1 MSNKSTDNDKIES
14 ALESLENT
22 AATPSNSSNDGVT
35 GVEVVKGDTVVY
47 EDGDFDDYNAEKNIE
62 SDKDDKSDKEGTSD
76 KEDESEKEVKEDK
89 FGMTIANIYQWA
101 TKLKDDLIADKG
113 EKSATNE
120 KDSAAKSD
128 NKSDDKEASNSVTVA
143 NIYQWASKLKDDFTA
158 EASTMAHGVS
168 EKAVAIM
175 LKRLLDN
182 VDTELEAFDKKGED
196 SEELP
201 ANAKEEREKIVAKK
215 DKYQSMIDQL
225 QS

>member
-35 GVEVVKGDTVVY
+35 GVEVVKGDTVLY
-47 EDGDFDDYNAEKNIE
+47 EDGNFDDYNADTNIE
-62 SDKDDKSDKEGTSD
+62 SDKDDKSDKE
-76 KEDESEKEVKEDK
+76 DK
-89 FGMTIANIYQWA
+89 FDMTIANIYQWA

>member
-14 ALESLENT
+14 ALESLGNT

-62 SDKDDKSDKEGTSD
+62 SDKEDTSD
-76 KEDESEKEVKEDK
+76 KEDK

-128 NKSDDKEASNSVTVA
+128 DKSDDKEASNSVTVA

>member
-14 ALESLENT
+14 ALESLGNT

-35 GVEVVKGDTVVY
+35 GVEVVKGDTVLY
-47 EDGDFDDYNAEKNIE
+47 EDGNFDDYNAETNIE
-62 SDKDDKSDKEGTSD
+62 SDKDDKSDKE
-76 KEDESEKEVKEDK
+76 DK
-89 FGMTIANIYQWA
+89 FDMTIANIYQWA

-196 SEELP
+196 SDELP
-201 ANAKEEREKIVAKK
+201 ANAKEERAQIVAKK

>member
-35 GVEVVKGDTVVY
+35 GVEVVKGDTVLY
-47 EDGDFDDYNAEKNIE
+47 EDGNFDDYNADTNIE
-62 SDKDDKSDKEGTSD
+62 SDKDDKSDKE
-76 KEDESEKEVKEDK
+76 DK
-89 FGMTIANIYQWA
+89 FDMTIANIYQWA

-128 NKSDDKEASNSVTVA
+128 DKSDDKEASNSVTVA

-158 EASTMAHGVS
+158 EASTMAHDVS

>member
-14 ALESLENT
+14 ALESLGNT

-62 SDKDDKSDKEGTSD
+62 SDKEDTSD
-76 KEDESEKEVKEDK
+76 KEDVSEKEGKEDK

-128 NKSDDKEASNSVTVA
+128 DKSDDKEASNSVTVA

-158 EASTMAHGVS
+158 EASTMAHDVS

-182 VDTELEAFDKKGED
+182 VDTELEAFDKKDED

-201 ANAKEEREKIVAKK
+201 ANAKEERAQIVAKK

>member
-62 SDKDDKSDKEGTSD
+62 SDKEDTSD
-76 KEDESEKEVKEDK
+76 KEDVSEKEGKEDK

-196 SEELP
+196 SDELP
-201 ANAKEEREKIVAKK
+201 ANAKEERAQIVAKK

>member
-14 ALESLENT
+14 ALESLGNT

-62 SDKDDKSDKEGTSD
+62 SDKEDTSD
-76 KEDESEKEVKEDK
+76 KEDVSEKEGKEDK

-128 NKSDDKEASNSVTVA
+128 DKSDDKEASNSVTVA

-201 ANAKEEREKIVAKK
+201 TNAKEERAQIVAKK

>member
-35 GVEVVKGDTVVY
+35 GVEVVKGDTVLY
-47 EDGDFDDYNAEKNIE
+47 EDGNFDDYNAETNIE
-62 SDKDDKSDKEGTSD
+62 SDKDDKSDKE
-76 KEDESEKEVKEDK
+76 DK
-89 FGMTIANIYQWA
+89 FDMTIANIYQWA

-128 NKSDDKEASNSVTVA
+128 DKSDDKEASNSVTVA

-201 ANAKEEREKIVAKK
+201 GNAKEEREKIVAKK

>member
-62 SDKDDKSDKEGTSD
+62 SDKEDTSD
-76 KEDESEKEVKEDK
+76 KEDASEKEGKEDK

-201 ANAKEEREKIVAKK
+201 ANVKEEREKIVAKK

>member
-62 SDKDDKSDKEGTSD
+62 SEKD
-76 KEDESEKEVKEDK
+76 DESEKEGKEDK

-128 NKSDDKEASNSVTVA
+128 DKSDDKEASNSVTVA

>member
-1 MSNKSTDNDKIES
+1 MSNKSTNNDKIES

-22 AATPSNSSNDGVT
+22 AAIPSNSSNDGVT

-62 SDKDDKSDKEGTSD
+62 SDKEDTSD
-76 KEDESEKEVKEDK
+76 KEDVSEKEGKEDK

-128 NKSDDKEASNSVTVA
+128 DKSDDKEASNSVTVA

-196 SEELP
+196 SDELP
-201 ANAKEEREKIVAKK
+201 ANAK
-215 DKYQSMIDQL
+215 
-225 QS
+225 

>member
-14 ALESLENT
+14 ALESLGNT

-62 SDKDDKSDKEGTSD
+62 SDKEDTSD
-76 KEDESEKEVKEDK
+76 KEDVSEKEGKEDK

-128 NKSDDKEASNSVTVA
+128 DKSDDKEASNSVTVA

-196 SEELP
+196 SDELP
-201 ANAKEEREKIVAKK
+201 ANAKEERAQIVAKK
-215 DKYQSMIDQL
+215 DKYQSMVDQL

>member
-14 ALESLENT
+14 ALESLGNT

-62 SDKDDKSDKEGTSD
+62 SDKEDTSD
-76 KEDESEKEVKEDK
+76 KEDVSEKEGKEDK

-196 SEELP
+196 SEESP
-201 ANAKEEREKIVAKK
+201 TNVKEEREKIVAKK

>member
-62 SDKDDKSDKEGTSD
+62 YDKEGTSD
-76 KEDESEKEVKEDK
+76 KEDESKKELKEDK

-128 NKSDDKEASNSVTVA
+128 DKSDDKEASNSVTVA

-168 EKAVAIM
+168 EKAVDIM

-196 SEELP
+196 SEELS

>member
-35 GVEVVKGDTVVY
+35 GIEVVKGDTVVY

-62 SDKDDKSDKEGTSD
+62 SDKDDKEDTSD
-76 KEDESEKEVKEDK
+76 KEDK

-128 NKSDDKEASNSVTVA
+128 DKSDDKEASNSVTVA

-158 EASTMAHGVS
+158 EASTMVHGVS

-182 VDTELEAFDKKGED
+182 VDTELEAFDNKGED

>member
-14 ALESLENT
+14 ALESLGNT

-62 SDKDDKSDKEGTSD
+62 SDKEDTSD
-76 KEDESEKEVKEDK
+76 KEDVSEKEGKEDK

-128 NKSDDKEASNSVTVA
+128 DKSDDKEASNSVTVA

-196 SEELP
+196 SDELP
-201 ANAKEEREKIVAKK
+201 ANAKEERAQIVAKK

>member
-62 SDKDDKSDKEGTSD
+62 SDKEDTSD
-76 KEDESEKEVKEDK
+76 KEDVSEKEGKEDK

-128 NKSDDKEASNSVTVA
+128 DKSDDKEASNSVTVA

-196 SEELP
+196 SDELP
-201 ANAKEEREKIVAKK
+201 ANAKEERAQIVAKK

>member
-35 GVEVVKGDTVVY
+35 GVEVVKGDTVLY
-47 EDGDFDDYNAEKNIE
+47 EDGNFDDYNADTNIE
-62 SDKDDKSDKEGTSD
+62 SDKYDKSDKE
-76 KEDESEKEVKEDK
+76 DK
-89 FGMTIANIYQWA
+89 FDMTIANIYQWA

-201 ANAKEEREKIVAKK
+201 ANVKEEREKIVAKK

>member
-35 GVEVVKGDTVVY
+35 GVEVVKGDTVLY
-47 EDGDFDDYNAEKNIE
+47 EDGNFDDYNAETNIE
-62 SDKDDKSDKEGTSD
+62 SDKDDKSDKE
-76 KEDESEKEVKEDK
+76 DK
-89 FGMTIANIYQWA
+89 FDMTIANIYQWA

-196 SEELP
+196 SEESP
-201 ANAKEEREKIVAKK
+201 TNVKEEREKIVAKK

>member
-22 AATPSNSSNDGVT
+22 AATSSNDGVT

-62 SDKDDKSDKEGTSD
+62 SDKDDKSDKEDASD
-76 KEDESEKEVKEDK
+76 KEVKEDK

-101 TKLKDDLIADKG
+101 TKRKDDLIADKG
-113 EKSATNE
+113 EKTATNE

-128 NKSDDKEASNSVTVA
+128 DKSDDKEANNSATVA

-158 EASTMAHGVS
+158 EASTMAHDVS

-201 ANAKEEREKIVAKK
+201 ANAKEERAQIVAKK

>member
-14 ALESLENT
+14 ALESLGNT

-62 SDKDDKSDKEGTSD
+62 SDKEDTSD
-76 KEDESEKEVKEDK
+76 KEDVSEKEGKEDK

-128 NKSDDKEASNSVTVA
+128 DKSDDKEASNSVTVA

-201 ANAKEEREKIVAKK
+201 ANAKEERAQIVAKK

>member
-1 MSNKSTDNDKIES
+1 MKMAILMIIMPRKISN
-14 ALESLENT
+14 L
-22 AATPSNSSNDGVT
+22 
-35 GVEVVKGDTVVY
+35 
-47 EDGDFDDYNAEKNIE
+47 
-62 SDKDDKSDKEGTSD
+62 KDDKSDKEGASD

-101 TKLKDDLIADKG
+101 TKLKDDLIADKD

-120 KDSAAKSD
+120 KDSSDDKSD
-128 NKSDDKEASNSVTVA
+128 EKEASNSVTVA

-182 VDTELEAFDKKGED
+182 VDTELEAFDKKGE
-196 SEELP
+196 
-201 ANAKEEREKIVAKK
+201 RF
-215 DKYQSMIDQL
+215 
-225 QS
+225 

>member
-62 SDKDDKSDKEGTSD
+62 SE
-76 KEDESEKEVKEDK
+76 KEDVSEKEGKEDK

-113 EKSATNE
+113 KKSATNE

-128 NKSDDKEASNSVTVA
+128 DKSDDKEASNSVTVA

-201 ANAKEEREKIVAKK
+201 ANAKEERAQIVAKK

>member
-14 ALESLENT
+14 ALESLGNT

-62 SDKDDKSDKEGTSD
+62 SDKEDTSD
-76 KEDESEKEVKEDK
+76 KEDVSEKEGKEDK

-128 NKSDDKEASNSVTVA
+128 DKSDDKEASNSVTVA

-182 VDTELEAFDKKGED
+182 VDTELEAFDKKDED

-201 ANAKEEREKIVAKK
+201 ANVKEEREKIVARK

-225 QS
+225 QG